1 MAMSKLKRSE
11 SGAAMIEG
19 AFSSLLFVPLLL
31 GTLFFGSEFVTT
43 LQAVQVT
50 RDAGHMFARGVNF
63 TTSATA
69 SNQILLARLGQ
80 QLGLATFDAGGNVT
94 GVNTTGPMVVTIT
107 AIQNVSP
114 TACQAMNG
122 TTTCPNVGMWVVT
135 QQVIIGNSTLRISNY
150 TQNPLPAGEMDAITG
165 KVLTTTSGSYTYPYY
180 LSDTKFQLRNFN
192 LIPISDAAGFPH
204 DTSAYMAESFMQTP
218 GVPGFIGGGGIY
230 THTIF

>member
-19 AFSSLLFVPLLL
+19 AFSTMIWVPLLL

-43 LQAVQVT
+43 LEAVQVT

-69 SNQILLARLGQ
+69 SNQMLLARLGQ
-80 QLGLATFDAGGNVT
+80 QLGLATFDGSGNVT
-94 GVNTTGPMVVTIT
+94 GVNTTGPMTVTLT

-114 TACQAMNG
+114 AACAAMNG

-135 QQVIIGNSTLRISNY
+135 QQVIIGNSTLRTSNY
-150 TQNPLPAGEMDAITG
+150 TRNPLPAGEMDAVTG
-165 KVLTTTSGSYTYPYY
+165 AVLTTTSGVYTYPYY
-180 LSDTKFQLRNFN
+180 LSDTKFQLNNFN
-192 LIPISDAAGFPH
+192 LIPINNASGFPQ
-204 DTSAYMAESFMQTP
+204 DTPAYMAESFLQTP